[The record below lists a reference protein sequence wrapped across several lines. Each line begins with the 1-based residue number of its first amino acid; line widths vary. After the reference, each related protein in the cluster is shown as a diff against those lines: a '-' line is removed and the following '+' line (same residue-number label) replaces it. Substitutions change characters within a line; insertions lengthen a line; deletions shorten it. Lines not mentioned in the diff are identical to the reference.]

1 MTAAPREGEVG
12 EWRRIARRDWHRLQV
27 MLRDEDGAGAGF
39 YLQQSLEKY
48 LKGFLLAQGWEL
60 RRIHALQALLD
71 HAVQYRPDLDR
82 FRGLCRH
89 VSGYYVL
96 ERYPFAGKGPDTSQV
111 RADLEEARTLI
122 VALFP
127 DEALE

>member
-1 MTAAPREGEVG
+1 
-12 EWRRIARRDWHRLQV
+12 

-48 LKGFLLAQGWEL
+48 LKGFLLAQEWDL
-60 RRIHALQALLD
+60 RKIHALQALLD
-71 HAVQYRPDLDR
+71 DAVQYRPDLAR
-82 FRGLCRH
+82 FRGLCRR

-96 ERYPFAGKGPDTSQV
+96 QRYPFAGEGPDASQI

-122 VALFP
+122 LALFP
-127 DEALE
+127 DEHLE